1 MKLMQISLAVN
12 MTINDELFNK
22 KSHWVGKSL
31 KEIHKII
38 ENPLCS
44 ELMKN
49 RGQNGNTGSR

>member
-1 MKLMQISLAVN
+1 MKISLAVN

-38 ENPLCS
+38 ENPIGWVRSL
-44 ELMKN
+44 KKF
-49 RGQNGNTGSR
+49 TK

>member
-1 MKLMQISLAVN
+1 MKISLAVN

-44 ELMKN
+44 EFMKN